1 MRAWNLDIL
10 LRSLSWIAGSI
21 GREDMRHMG
30 RRDMVQCVVYD
41 GTLLKT
47 GVFSIYD
54 IYLSY
59 SMMYGLPTILKV
71 TNGHLLLVIFVCT

>member
-1 MRAWNLDIL
+1 
-10 LRSLSWIAGSI
+10 
-21 GREDMRHMG
+21 MG

-41 GTLLKT
+41 GTLLRT

-59 SMMYGLPTILKV
+59 SMMYGLPMILKV
-71 TNGHLLLVIFVCT
+71 IDGHLMLVIFVCI